1 MPNPSIKDEKLYEEL
16 RDEGNSKEKSAR
28 ISNAAAARG
37 RSSVGRAGGK
47 SGSYDDWTVDDLRG
61 RAKELGIIIRP
72 SGAHQPQVVDSVS
85 GRGGAGGRS
94 TRRRHGGGGR
104 LRRASHGRG
113 HLLRGFGCRC
123 VVP

>member
-47 SGSYDDWTVDDLRG
+47 SGSYDDWRVDDLRG
-61 RAKELGIIIRP
+61 RAKELGIKGYSDKNKRELI
-72 SGAHQPQVVDSVS
+72 GM
-85 GRGGAGGRS
+85 
-94 TRRRHGGGGR
+94 
-104 LRRASHGRG
+104 LRNH
-113 HLLRGFGCRC
+113 
-123 VVP
+123 